1 MAGKLKKGEASSS
14 SGGGGSNHRGESV
27 VVDYGENKSSC
38 GYCKSPARTSIA
50 HGLWAHSITIDDY
63 QDILDRGWR
72 RSGCFLYKPDMERTC
87 CPAYTIRLRAGDFVP
102 SKEQVRVS
110 RRMQRYLEGT
120 LECKKPGEC
129 IENPNASKYTR
140 SHTHLE
146 VSSSAAKESCS
157 NNNEEK
163 GGEEKIMH
171 YLSDQVDNA
180 VRGYSENGEFP
191 DIQFPK
197 AIVKKVL
204 QAKRKLLVEGSE
216 DLLYS
221 SNIAFQIA
229 ATIRRSLPGEKDV
242 HQGRLS
248 THITDEKG
256 PSPKLIAEKLECYL
270 NQLAK
275 TSGLLVRA
283 CNGHLNFYSATKQAS
298 LYESAQTVN
307 ISKGSAAGSESKGCG
322 VTHSS
327 QNAPVKRR
335 RLEIHLRRSSFDS
348 EEYAL
353 YRRYQIAVHNDTPEH
368 VTESSYKRFL
378 VDTPLNYVPPKGD
391 GTVPPCGFGSFHQQY
406 VVDGKL
412 IAVGVIDIL
421 PRCLSSKYLFWD
433 PDFAFLSPGKYSA
446 LQEINWVKEN
456 QAHCSTLQYYYLGYY
471 IHSCSKM
478 RYKAAYCP
486 SELLCPLRYQWI
498 PFHIAKP
505 LLDKKRYAVLSDVSV
520 SQDRESLPPHVSE
533 EVMEVQHDDI
543 GKEDTNDF
551 PMYDDEVAI
560 DFEYESSDNE
570 QNLVSV
576 DVEDGNIGNILI
588 GLNGSRVRF
597 KVCILKRHRIFRPP
611 HAKSRYLRTF
621 IYLLHCFLLKD
632 IKFAFGSSERSYL
645 EFQLHRY
652 MRVVGEELA
661 ERMVYSLE

>member
-27 VVDYGENKSSC
+27 VVDTGENKSSC
-38 GYCKSPARTSIA
+38 GYCKSPARASIA

-63 QDILDRGWR
+63 QDLLDRGWR

-102 SKEQVRVS
+102 SKEQARVS
-110 RRMQRYLEGT
+110 RRMQRYLDGT

-129 IENPNASKYTR
+129 IENPNASKDTR
-140 SHTHLE
+140 SHTHPK

-180 VRGYSENGEFP
+180 VRGCSENGEFP

-229 ATIRRSLPGEKDV
+229 ATIRRSLPGENDV

-353 YRRYQIAVHNDTPEH
+353 YRRYQIAVHNDSPEH

-412 IAVGVIDIL
+412 VAVGVIDIL

-597 KVCILKRHRIFRPP
+597 K
-611 HAKSRYLRTF
+611 
-621 IYLLHCFLLKD
+621 D